1 MPGTR
6 VGPYEITAHIG
17 KGGMGEVYRALDT
30 NLGRQVAIKTLPD
43 SLAHEPDRLARFERE
58 AKTLAALNH
67 PNIAQIYGFERANG
81 GRALVM
87 ELVEGPTLADRI
99 EQGPLPLDEAVPIA
113 RLIAEALEAA
123 HDQGIIHRDLKPAN
137 IKLRPD
143 GTVKVLDFGLAKAL
157 TPMHAAGTDAAA
169 SPTITSPAVM
179 TSVGVL
185 LGTAAYMSPEQARGR
200 PVDRRADIW
209 AFGCVLYEMLTGR
222 RAFEGEDVSLTLSQ
236 ILQREPALDALPG
249 DVPARVRQ
257 TLRLCLKKPL
267 KERLTDI
274 GAARLMLEGA
284 FETPAVPATG
294 SAPVAHSTWRRAL
307 PFLLTASAAAVLG
320 GLGVWRVMSARVP
333 GAQPVLRFALPSSAS
348 IAPRGAGTGRHVLAI
363 SPQGTHL
370 VYWADN
376 KLYLR
381 ALNRLAAAV
390 AMRGTEDAREPF
402 FSPDGQWI
410 GFQQQGQLKRISLDG
425 AAPIALGTSQNPWGA
440 SWDTDGVIRYGQGA
454 DGIWQVAAAG
464 GKSAQ
469 VIAVGPG
476 ELAHGPQLLPDGNWV
491 LFTFRPSSQDSW
503 DQAQIVAQSLASGE
517 RIVLVERGRDARYI
531 LTGHLLYGLN
541 GVLMAVPFDVRARR
555 VTGPAVPL
563 VEGVMDSDV
572 RTGAMQFSVSND
584 GTLVYLSGASG
595 ERSTL
600 SWADRNG
607 RGDPLSADAL
617 PYSSPR
623 VSPDGTRVAV
633 DVAGREA
640 VDIHIYDLT
649 RKMLTRLTSG
659 SSHGRWPLW
668 TPNSQRV
675 VFYSDS
681 DGGGL
686 FSIAA
691 NGTGLAARL
700 TTSRAVQIPYSW
712 ADGGKT
718 LLLEQRSSDQ
728 IGAADISVLS
738 LAGEPTVR
746 SLVRS
751 AAREEQPAVSPD
763 GRWLAYTVWEAPTAA
778 PTIFVRPFPQADAGR
793 WQISSGHS
801 PLWSRNGREL
811 FFISRGRAMSV
822 SIETAPTFRPG
833 NATEIFALP
842 PFYGSALASRGR
854 QWDLAPDGRFLIVNP
869 GEIAMKEDSQ
879 SQMIVVVRWQE
890 ELKRLVPVK

>member
-1 MPGTR
+1 MPGNR
-6 VGPYEITAHIG
+6 VGPYEIIAQIG

-30 NLGRQVAIKTLPD
+30 NLGRHVAIKTLPD
-43 SLAHEPDRLARFERE
+43 GLAHEADRLARFERE
-58 AKTLAALNH
+58 ARTLAALNH
-67 PNIAQIYGFERANG
+67 PNIAQIFGFERANG

-113 RLIAEALEAA
+113 RVIAEALEAA
-123 HDQGIIHRDLKPAN
+123 HEQGIIHRDLKPAN

-157 TPMHAAGTDAAA
+157 TPMHAADTDAA
-169 SPTITSPAVM
+169 SPTITSPAM

-257 TLRLCLKKPL
+257 TLLLCLKKPL

-284 FETPAVPATG
+284 FETAAVPATA
-294 SAPVAHSTWRRAL
+294 SAAIAQTSWRQAVPL
-307 PFLLTASAAAVLG
+307 LLTAIAASVLG
-320 GLGVWRVMSARVP
+320 GFAVWQLMSVP
-333 GAQPVLRFALPSSAS
+333 APGPQPVLRFALPASGS
-348 IAPRGAGTGRHVLAI
+348 IAPRGAGTGRHVLAV

-370 VYWADN
+370 VFWADN

-381 ALNRLAAAV
+381 ALNRLDAPV
-390 AMRGTEDAREPF
+390 AIRGTEDAREPF

-410 GFQQQGQLKRISLDG
+410 GFQQQGQLKRIPLDG
-425 AAPIALGTSQNPWGA
+425 GAPIALGTSQNPWGV
-440 SWDTDGVIRYGQGA
+440 SWDSDGMIRYGQGT
-454 DGIWQVAAAG
+454 DGIWQVATAG
-464 GKSAQ
+464 GTPAR

-476 ELAHGPQLLPDGNWV
+476 EYAHGPQLLPDGNWV
-491 LFTFRPSSQDSW
+491 IFTFRPSSQDSW

-531 LTGHLLYGLN
+531 PTGHLLYGLN
-541 GVLMAVPFDVRARR
+541 GVLVGVSFDVRARR

-584 GTLVYLSGASG
+584 GTLVYLSSASG
-595 ERSTL
+595 ERSIL
-600 SWADRNG
+600 SWANRNG
-607 RGDPLSADAL
+607 GTDQLSADAL

-633 DVAGREA
+633 EVAGRDG

-649 RKMLTRLTSG
+649 RKTLTRLTSG
-659 SSHGRWPLW
+659 SSHGRFPLW

-686 FSIAA
+686 HSIAA
-691 NGTGLAARL
+691 DGTGVAARL
-700 TTSRAVQIPYSW
+700 TTSPALQIPYSW

-718 LLLEQRSSDQ
+718 LLLEQRSGDQ
-728 IGAADISVLS
+728 IGTADIYALS
-738 LAGEPTVR
+738 LADDLTASP
-746 SLVRS
+746 LVRS
-751 AAREEQPAVSPD
+751 PAWDEQPALSPD
-763 GRWLAYTVWEAPTAA
+763 GRWLAYTVRESPTEER
-778 PTIFVRPFPQADAGR
+778 TVFVRPFPHVDAGR
-793 WQISSGHS
+793 WQISDGHS
-801 PLWSRNGREL
+801 PLWSGDGREL

-822 SIETAPTFRPG
+822 SIETAPTFHPG
-833 NATEIFALP
+833 NATEMFALP
-842 PFYGSALASRGR
+842 PFYGSASGSRGR
-854 QWDLAPDGRFLIVNP
+854 QWDLAPDRRFLLVNP

-879 SQMIVVVRWQE
+879 SQMIVVLRWHE
-890 ELKRLVPVK
+890 ELKRLVPAK